1 MENYLIN
8 TLITA
13 TNIEVT
19 FTKEEFKLYKDGK
32 LSLLDVKFLNRFR
45 TELNELLTNEK
56 FYKIMV
62 SGLAFIMAFSSHTV
76 YAAGNPGDT
85 INKIG
90 YKILSVVFIAMK
102 WVCLV
107 KAGVDI
113 GREIGKGGDN
123 GGHIVK
129 IALKYL
135 LADGILLLLPQ
146 VFDWVE
152 EACMSENIS

>member
-1 MENYLIN
+1 MKNYLIN
-8 TLITA
+8 TIISSS
-13 TNIEVT
+13 NVKIS
-19 FTKEEFKLYKDGK
+19 FNNEELRLYREGK
-32 LSLLDVKFLNRFR
+32 LNLLDVKFLNKLR
-45 TELNELLTNEK
+45 TSFNELLCNK
-56 FYKIMV
+56 NFYRIMI
-62 SGLAFIMAFSSHTV
+62 SGLAFIMAFSSSTV
-76 YAAGNPGDT
+76 YAANPADT

-135 LADGILLLLPQ
+135 LAYGILLLLPQ
-146 VFDWVE
+146 FFDWVE
-152 EACMSENIS
+152 EACSSDIL